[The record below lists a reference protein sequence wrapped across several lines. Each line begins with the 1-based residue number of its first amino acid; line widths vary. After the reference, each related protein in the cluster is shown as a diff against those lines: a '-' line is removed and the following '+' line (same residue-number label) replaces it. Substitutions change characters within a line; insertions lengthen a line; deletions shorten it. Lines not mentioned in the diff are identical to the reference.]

1 MLTSQRLT
9 RFFMLLALGASLAM
23 AGCGDDKKNP
33 KADGGEPDGGGG
45 QDDGGQI
52 GDDGGPA
59 DTDSPFAAKSIEAL
73 CGAVANCGG
82 LESEFETALIL
93 AKSADNCEAA
103 WASVDD
109 EFAAEYLGDVKSIEA
124 SIKAGRIT
132 VDATALDDCFEAA
145 KTTCARAGEFVCS
158 EGFTPT
164 VANGAACTID
174 EECVSGECEKV
185 VDACGGTCAD
195 DTVEPANEVVLVTG
209 DDPCGEENVVVGDD
223 EYSRVHVCP
232 AGEVCSGDT
241 EEEIEVPNGT
251 CVTGAAKGDGCDGE
265 ICGPGLICLG
275 VCAEIVLAG
284 NGEDCDVGISASG
297 PPEGESIRLCDWTEG
312 LDCIEGECAPISDGN
327 EGSPCRRSFKCDD
340 GFFCDSILEE
350 PVCTVKRAV
359 DGDCYE
365 DRECL
370 SGYCNDDTE
379 KCVAACP

>member
-9 RFFMLLALGASLAM
+9 RFFMLLALAASLAM
-23 AGCGDDKKNP
+23 VGCGDDKKST
-33 KADGGEPDGGGG
+33 KPDGGDPDSGG
-45 QDDGGQI
+45 QDDGGQS
-52 GDDGGPA
+52 GDDGGPT
-59 DTDSPFAAKSIEAL
+59 DTEYPFAEKSIEAL
-73 CGAVANCGG
+73 CGQVANCGG

-109 EFAAEYLGDVKSIEA
+109 EFAAQYLGDVKSIEA

-132 VDATALDDCFEAA
+132 VDVTALDDCFEAA
-145 KTTCARAGEFVCS
+145 KTTCGGGGEFRCA
-158 EGFTPT
+158 EALTPT
-164 VANGAACTID
+164 VANGAACTND
-174 EECVSGECEKV
+174 AECMSGDCEKV
-185 VDACGGTCAD
+185 VDACGGTCSNQAAEPD
-195 DTVEPANEVVLVTG
+195 DEVVFATG
-209 DDPCGEENVVVGDD
+209 GDPCGEETVVVGDD
-223 EYSRVHVCP
+223 EQIRDHICP
-232 AGEVCSGDT
+232 AGQVCAGD
-241 EEEIEVPNGT
+241 EEEEVRVPNGT
-251 CVTGAAKGDGCDGE
+251 CVNGVAKGEACDGE

-284 NGEDCDVGISASG
+284 NGEDCDVGISSSG

-340 GFFCDSILEE
+340 GLYCDSSLEE
-350 PVCTVKRAV
+350 PACAAKRAV
-359 DGDCYE
+359 DGDCNE